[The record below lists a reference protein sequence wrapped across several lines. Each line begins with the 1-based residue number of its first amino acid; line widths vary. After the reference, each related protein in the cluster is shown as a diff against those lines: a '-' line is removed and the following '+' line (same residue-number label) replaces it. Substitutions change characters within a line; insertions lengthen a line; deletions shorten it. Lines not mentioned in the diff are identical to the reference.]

1 MVWYGLVWIS
11 MVWYGFVFGM
21 IWFDLTIMDYHELS
35 PRGGGVTLALMMRFQ
50 SWTIMDYHELS

>member
-1 MVWYGLVWIS
+1 MALWIEIAVMVWYGLVWIS

-35 PRGGGVTLALMMRFQ
+35 
-50 SWTIMDYHELS
+50 